1 MRLNRRIAAFVL
13 ALVMCQAGF
22 IYAASGDRYLSLGAD
37 LTDSQEDT
45 VLKLMGVS
53 DLDSC
58 EVSYVT
64 NQDEHRY
71 LDGHV
76 SAAAIG
82 TKALSS
88 VLIEENSGD
97 DINVSIYNINYC
109 TEGMYTNALATAG
122 VKGADVVVAGP
133 YEISGTAA
141 LVGTIKL
148 YEKMTGEDVSDEVI
162 EGSVEELT
170 TTGDIGEE
178 IGNKEGV
185 EQIVASVK
193 EELAENPDMS
203 EGDLVETIRDAA
215 EDAGISLSEENI
227 NKLKGM
233 FQKLQGLDIDWS
245 NVKSQSQKFLNNIG
259 SLVNT
264 EKAKGF
270 FSGIIEWLRSLF

>member
-1 MRLNRRIAAFVL
+1 MRNIKRVL
-13 ALVMCQAGF
+13 AAVLAMVMMSTCF
-22 IYAASGDRYLSLGAD
+22 SFAAAGDRYIAIGAD
-37 LTDSQEDT
+37 QTDSQKET
-45 VLKLMGVS
+45 VLKLLGVS
-53 DLDSC
+53 DLDSYN
-58 EVSYVT
+58 VFYVT
-64 NQDEHRY
+64 NQDEHKY

-88 VLIEENSGD
+88 VLIEENSGSS
-97 DINVSIYNINYC
+97 INVSIYNINYC

-148 YEKMTGEDVSDEVI
+148 YEKMTGEAVSDEVI

-178 IGNKEGV
+178 IGNKEAV

-193 EELAENPDMS
+193 EELADNPDMS
-203 EGDLVETIRDAA
+203 EGELVEEIRDAA

-227 NKLKGM
+227 NKIKSML
-233 FQKLQGLDIDWS
+233 QKLQSLDIDWS
-245 NVKSQSQKFLNNIG
+245 NVKKQSESFLNNIG
-259 SLVNT
+259 SIVNT
-264 EKAKGF
+264 DKAKGF
-270 FSGIIEWLRSLF
+270 FSKIAEWIRSFF

>member
-1 MRLNRRIAAFVL
+1 MRLNRRIAAFAL
-13 ALVMCQAGF
+13 AIAMCQAGF
-22 IYAASGDRYLSLGAD
+22 VYAASGDRYLSLGAD

-53 DLDSC
+53 DIDSC

-203 EGDLVETIRDAA
+203 EGELVDTIRDAA

-245 NVKSQSQKFLNNIG
+245 NVKSQSQKFLKNIG

-270 FSGIIEWLRSLF
+270 FSGIVEWLRSLF

>member
-1 MRLNRRIAAFVL
+1 MRLNRRIAAFAL
-13 ALVMCQAGF
+13 AIAMCQAGF
-22 IYAASGDRYLSLGAD
+22 VYAASGDRYLSLGAD
-37 LTDSQEDT
+37 LTDSQEET

-53 DLDSC
+53 DIDSC

-82 TKALSS
+82 TKALPS

-203 EGDLVETIRDAA
+203 EGELVDTIRDAA

-245 NVKSQSQKFLNNIG
+245 NVKSQSQKFLKNIG
-259 SLVNT
+259 SIVNT

>member
-1 MRLNRRIAAFVL
+1 MRLNRRIAAFAL
-13 ALVMCQAGF
+13 AIAMCQAGF
-22 IYAASGDRYLSLGAD
+22 VYAASGDRYLSLGAD
-37 LTDSQEDT
+37 LTDSQEET

-53 DLDSC
+53 DIDSC

-203 EGDLVETIRDAA
+203 EGELVDTIRDAA

-245 NVKSQSQKFLNNIG
+245 NVKSQSQKFLKNIG

-270 FSGIIEWLRSLF
+270 FSGIVEWLRSLF

>member
-1 MRLNRRIAAFVL
+1 MRLNRRIAAFAL
-13 ALVMCQAGF
+13 AIAMCQAGF
-22 IYAASGDRYLSLGAD
+22 VYAASGDRYLSLGAD
-37 LTDSQEDT
+37 LTDSQEET

-53 DLDSC
+53 DIESC

-203 EGDLVETIRDAA
+203 EGELVDTIRDAA

-245 NVKSQSQKFLNNIG
+245 NVKSQSQKFLKNIG

-270 FSGIIEWLRSLF
+270 FSGIVEWLRSLF